1 MKSDSALI
9 ETVIR
14 KQPDAAEQLYRRY
27 GSKLAGYGM
36 RQWSLNEDDAWELC
50 YKTLYSVLENAH
62 KYSFASAQK
71 LDAFVFTVF
80 LNNVRN
86 HHRSAQAAGVAFVS
100 LNEATPAM
108 PQPQE
113 SPPENEA
120 LNPLREALDALADW
134 ERMLL
139 LLRSQGVA
147 YAEIEK
153 LTGKPQSQLKVYYM
167 RLKKRLHDQLSE
179 LQTRQTGKHT

>member
-1 MKSDSALI
+1 MKSDHALI
-9 ETVIR
+9 DTVIR

-27 GSKLAGYGM
+27 GTKLAGYGM
-36 RQWSLNEDDAWELC
+36 RQWHLTEDDAWELC

-62 KYSFASAQK
+62 KNSFATAQK
-71 LDAFVFTVF
+71 FDAFVFTVF

-100 LNEATPAM
+100 LDEAAPQL
-108 PQPQE
+108 PQPPDA
-113 SPPENEA
+113 PPDNEA

-147 YAEIEK
+147 YAEIAT
-153 LTGKPQSQLKVYYM
+153 LTGKPESQLKVYYM

-179 LQTRQTGKHT
+179 FQTRQTGKHT